1 MAEITNRHRK
11 LYEFLCA
18 SGDNWMPQYKVARE
32 LYAEFGNDECC
43 LAPETYHETLERK
56 VLSNAIADINGSTE
70 FEKIIISSSKGIKIA
85 SENDFAAHIR
95 RQYSAIFR
103 KLRRIRAMEK
113 KARLHN
119 QIGIDGESVDAF
131 LEKIPETT

>member
-1 MAEITNRHRK
+1 MNERLNALYKFLESRADRWTAEFEI
-11 LYEFLCA
+11 
-18 SGDNWMPQYKVARE
+18 WRE
-32 LYAEFGNDECC
+32 LYEYYGNSEAC
-43 LAPETYHETLERK
+43 LSHADYHNSTERK
-56 VLSNAIADINGSTE
+56 ILSCDVSQINGSAD
-70 FEKIIISSSKGIKIA
+70 FDKIIISCSKGIKIA

-103 KLRRIRAMEK
+103 KLRRVRTMEK

-119 QIGIDGESVDAF
+119 QIGIDGETVDAF

>member
-1 MAEITNRHRK
+1 M
-11 LYEFLCA
+11 Y
-18 SGDNWMPQYKVARE
+18 S
-32 LYAEFGNDECC
+32 EFGNDECC
-43 LAPETYHETLERK
+43 LAPENYHETLERK
-56 VLSNAIADINGSTE
+56 VLSNSIADINGSTE

-95 RQYSAIFR
+95 RQYIAIFR

-119 QIGIDGESVDAF
+119 QIGIDGETVDAF

>member
-1 MAEITNRHRK
+1 MSPADYHNTSERK
-11 LYEFLCA
+11 LISC
-18 SGDNWMPQYKVARE
+18 DVAQ
-32 LYAEFGNDECC
+32 
-43 LAPETYHETLERK
+43 
-56 VLSNAIADINGSTE
+56 INGSLD
-70 FEKIIISSSKGIKIA
+70 FDKIIISCSKGIKIA

-119 QIGIDGESVDAF
+119 QIGIDGETVDAF
-131 LEKIPETT
+131 LEKIHETT